1 MEEKNGRIVGIV
13 ESTEVQKQQKKNK
26 RSLRIMIASLILAGS
41 VGYGA
46 MNLSQGDSKEE
57 QPAVSTEYQMS
68 SEFDGVENSNISTDK
83 ANVVRVDNREDA
95 ISALMSTGMS
105 KEEALEK
112 IRAAEEQAAREKGA
126 ITEEAAKELQ
136 YPSSGQQETVQPNQ
150 PSFPSIQSP
159 VLDERQQFLDKIN
172 QKITEM
178 NQMLD
183 NTDVNEQSVSEGKT
197 R

>member
-26 RSLRIMIASLILAGS
+26 RSLRIMIASLILAGTI
-41 VGYGA
+41 GYGA
-46 MNLSQGDSKEE
+46 MNQSQTVKTDTSEE
-57 QPAVSTEYQMS
+57 T
-68 SEFDGVENSNISTDK
+68 ISTLTD
-83 ANVVRVDNREDA
+83 
-95 ISALMSTGMS
+95 MGMS

-136 YPSSGQQETVQPNQ
+136 HPSSGQQETVQPNQ